1 MRGWRPREKYWRQQW
16 RREQRQSEFPD
27 IETSEGGGTA
37 SGQDRMAVSGEAQQE
52 GTGGAA
58 FDKLKTIYVAC
69 KARED
74 ALYYFTTMYVGLT
87 LLRTPVTANTG
98 SPSHGKL
105 KELVQAIGS
114 VKKTPLRDGA
124 EIFKEQLEAMRKI
137 VSCPGEAAAPAEVK
151 AEAAGSSKQP
161 QKPAETPRQFSG
173 KRPRPSTPSTQTPTK
188 LAQRGGG
195 GRSRR

>member
-1 MRGWRPREKYWRQQW
+1 
-16 RREQRQSEFPD
+16 
-27 IETSEGGGTA
+27 
-37 SGQDRMAVSGEAQQE
+37 MAVSGEAQQE

-58 FDKLKTIYVAC
+58 FDKLKTTYVAC

-105 KELVQAIGS
+105 KELVQAMGS

-124 EIFKEQLEAMRKI
+124 EMFKEQLEAMRKI